1 MDNITMNL
9 IPESWAA
16 LVPSADVCI
25 GGATGVFTDRG
36 RTLAAEPKAPFVVDP
51 RPAGPPV

>member
-16 LVPSADVCI
+16 LVPSADCI
-25 GGATGVFTDRG
+25 GDATGVFIDRG
-36 RTLAAEPKAPFVVDP
+36 RTLAAEPKTPFVGDP

>member
-1 MDNITMNL
+1 MDTTTMII
-9 IPESWAA
+9 IPMSQAA
-16 LVPSADVCI
+16 LVPSADLI

-36 RTLAAEPKAPFVVDP
+36 RSLAAEPKTPFVVDP

>member
-9 IPESWAA
+9 IPMSGAA
-16 LVPSADVCI
+16 LVPSADLIC
-25 GGATGVFTDRG
+25 GATGVFTDRG
-36 RTLAAEPKAPFVVDP
+36 RTLAAEPKTPFVVDP

>member
-16 LVPSADVCI
+16 FVPSADLCI

-36 RTLAAEPKAPFVVDP
+36 RTLAAEPKTPFVVDP

>member
-25 GGATGVFTDRG
+25 GGGEAILAEGQGTKRE
-36 RTLAAEPKAPFVVDP
+36 TLTQ
-51 RPAGPPV
+51 